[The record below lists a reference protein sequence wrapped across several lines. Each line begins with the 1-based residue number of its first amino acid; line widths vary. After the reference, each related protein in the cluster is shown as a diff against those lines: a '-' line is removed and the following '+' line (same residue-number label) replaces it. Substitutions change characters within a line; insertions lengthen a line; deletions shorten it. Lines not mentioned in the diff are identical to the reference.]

1 MESEDDL
8 RTVSIIILLLH
19 IYWFCYSL
27 FIRLG
32 LTYPVIDKI
41 LFGFN
46 AKASLF
52 LYPIYAKLFSI
63 LFLGL
68 SLLENRGVKNH
79 LKENNY
85 SILYWSITFL
95 SKLISSS

>member
-1 MESEDDL
+1 M
-8 RTVSIIILLLH
+8 
-19 IYWFCYSL
+19 
-27 FIRLG
+27 
-32 LTYPVIDKI
+32 IDKI
-41 LFGFN
+41 LLGFN

>member
-1 MESEDDL
+1 M
-8 RTVSIIILLLH
+8 LL
-19 IYWFCYSL
+19 
-27 FIRLG
+27 
-32 LTYPVIDKI
+32 
-41 LFGFN
+41 GFN

-52 LYPIYAKLFSI
+52 LYSIYTKLFSI
-63 LFLGL
+63 LLLELSFLG
-68 SLLENRGVKNH
+68 NKGVKNH